1 MKGSFRG
8 NKNNF
13 LYNYF
18 FKIKNIKHAFGFG
31 WNRFFRRSGSGFFK
45 SGSGSIQEQTNEIKM
60 MFLIRCW
67 WNLTKKVSV
76 ESTKI

>member
-1 MKGSFRG
+1 MLLDLDGT
-8 NKNNF
+8 
-13 LYNYF
+13 
-18 FKIKNIKHAFGFG
+18 
-31 WNRFFRRSGSGFFK
+31 GFFADLDPE
-45 SGSGSIQEQTNEIKM
+45 EQTNEIKI

>member
-31 WNRFFRRSGSGFFK
+31 WNRFFRRSGSGFLSLDPDPSK
-45 SGSGSIQEQTNEIKM
+45 NKPMRSK
-60 MFLIRCW
+60 
-67 WNLTKKVSV
+67 
-76 ESTKI
+76 

>member
-1 MKGSFRG
+1 MLLDLDGTG
-8 NKNNF
+8 
-13 LYNYF
+13 F
-18 FKIKNIKHAFGFG
+18 FADLDPG
-31 WNRFFRRSGSGFFK
+31 FK